1 MVGIFKYLL
10 GMCHYESLGLS
21 HFIASKRLDHWI
33 RKRGIKGKKANEIMW
48 PDGYTS
54 FERYKGFLF
63 LFVWWLSEGPEGLHS
78 FCFGVVREVKTIK
91 HLSLLSS
98 SPRSFNI
105 NGPAPKA
112 PQFRH
117 NLYIMTLC
125 FCHSILLDWL
135 SPLWHPSRRCSR
147 LCPWI

>member
-1 MVGIFKYLL
+1 MRLCGPMGIQVSSDTRVFV
-10 GMCHYESLGLS
+10 
-21 HFIASKRLDHWI
+21 FQ
-33 RKRGIKGKKANEIMW
+33 
-48 PDGYTS
+48 
-54 FERYKGFLF
+54 FLF

-125 FCHSILLDWL
+125 FCHSILLD
-135 SPLWHPSRRCSR
+135 
-147 LCPWI
+147 